1 MSADH
6 RQRCLAST
14 EGDEAL
20 LWASMAVAAHAVRR
34 QASPPV
40 PGDTTPSRTRV
51 GSRDQAVVVLLSQV
65 RALVYGLEV
74 GMGVLSISSKEFASA
89 RTRLTQVLVLRDS
102 LLEQISSTSLSP
114 PPVELAYAMPGDL
127 TTSATIRS
135 TWGALENGVLA
146 GWARLAAASPSR
158 RRPAALEAMQQQAD
172 RVQGSGASLT
182 YWPGWVGGDV
192 G

>member
-1 MSADH
+1 M
-6 RQRCLAST
+6 
-14 EGDEAL
+14 
-20 LWASMAVAAHAVRR
+20 WASMAVAAHAVRR
-34 QASPPV
+34 QATPPV
-40 PGDTTPSRTRV
+40 SGDTTPSQTRV

-146 GWARLAAASPSR
+146 GWARLAAASPPR
-158 RRPAALEAMQQQAD
+158 RRPAALDAMQQQAD
-172 RVQGSGASLT
+172 RVQGLGVSLT